1 MNQTEIDELRRLASV
16 SREPRH
22 GIGCIASD
30 CALASAARNAIPRL
44 LAALEEARAERDKAD
59 ARIQQ
64 VHNWY
69 ADRWE
74 RLRAFLASGSLME
87 KGACDIMAN
96 GRLMIDAFPASP
108 LALAVARAE
117 GAEAERDALK
127 AKLAALV
134 EATADVHEKL
144 RINADGK
151 ATVTVGKAIA
161 LRRELGEALAAAKV
175 QP

>member
-1 MNQTEIDELRRLASV
+1 MNQTEIDELRERIDAAISTVCNGMAAMSIPADPRDVDLVLA
-16 SREPRH
+16 
-22 GIGCIASD
+22 D
-30 CALASAARNAIPRL
+30 CAKA
-44 LAALEEARAERDKAD
+44 LAALEEARAERDKAN

-64 VHNWY
+64 VHDWY
-69 ADRWE
+69 AGRWE

-127 AKLAALV
+127 AKLAKVVVSFDAYLDSEDEDRVAEWTALC
-134 EATADVHEKL
+134 EAVK
-144 RINADGK
+144 
-151 ATVTVGKAIA
+151 
-161 LRRELGEALAAAKV
+161 AAKV